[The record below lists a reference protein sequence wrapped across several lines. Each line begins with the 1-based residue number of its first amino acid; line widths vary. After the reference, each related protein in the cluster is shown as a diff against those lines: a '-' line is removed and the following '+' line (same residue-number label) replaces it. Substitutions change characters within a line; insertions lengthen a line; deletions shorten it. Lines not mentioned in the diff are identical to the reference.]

1 MFPFAMGFGS
11 PTEIAIIGGVILL
24 LFGGSKIAGFG
35 KSLGQGI
42 KEFKQEVSDDD
53 ASPKSSAS
61 PLASSGSPSPKS

>member
-1 MFPFAMGFGS
+1 MFPVAMGFGS

-42 KEFKQEVSDDD
+42 KEFKQEVNDEGTEPKAVP
-53 ASPKSSAS
+53 AST
-61 PLASSGSPSPKS
+61 SPSIPSSDV